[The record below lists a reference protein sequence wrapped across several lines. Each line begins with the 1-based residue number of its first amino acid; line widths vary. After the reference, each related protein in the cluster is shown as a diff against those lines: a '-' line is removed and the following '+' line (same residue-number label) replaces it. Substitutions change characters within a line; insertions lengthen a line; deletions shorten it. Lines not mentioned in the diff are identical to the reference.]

1 MNKIEP
7 CYIEL
12 GKIIQRK
19 RIRLGMTQV
28 KFAKEFKINRVQLT
42 KLENGKSRIMLHD
55 VIRIAKKTKINLN
68 GILKW

>member
-68 GILKW
+68 GILK